1 MKLIVTIEYRTRWGE
16 ELVCCLGDRRIR
28 MMYVSDGIWQ
38 GEAARF
44 SPDRVW
50 EYWYE
55 VVKDGK
61 TIRREWKKRR
71 FAYPKF
77 LKSKVL
83 CLRDRW
89 IDRPYDAPFLSSAFT
104 GSILRRGKDTPAVKA
119 AIADVYASDRQANV
133 VFSISAP
140 SIKPDEVLAIAG
152 SSDMLG
158 NWNRII
164 PMESFLFPEWNVG
177 LYADAPFEYKFL
189 IADADTL
196 EPLFWEDGP
205 NRYFSDLPGE
215 DETVISVEEGADFRG
230 HAWKGAGTA
239 IPVFSLRSEDD
250 FGVGEFY
257 DLKKMVDWAAATGQS
272 VLQLL
277 PINDTTMSGTW
288 EDSYPYNPNS
298 TFALHPQ
305 YINLPAAGV
314 KVDEQ
319 YKELQAELNALGQI
333 DYERVNKAKIELLR
347 KAYSRTYT
355 YLSRKD
361 EFILFVERNKKW
373 LYPYAM
379 FCVLRDKF
387 GTADFSQ
394 WGKIWQTFDKK
405 WIDPLYNQRKKDVE
419 FWYFVQY
426 HLDRQLSEV
435 CDYAH
440 SKGVIF
446 KGDLPIGVSR
456 TSVDAWL
463 YPELFHMDSQAGAPP
478 DAFSEFGQNWGFPTY
493 NWERMAKD
501 GFAWWK
507 ARLAKMSEYF
517 DAFRIDHIL
526 GFFRIWEIP
535 SDAVHGLL
543 GHFNPAM
550 PYSADE
556 LAALGFE
563 VRDGRWVSPLLDD
576 NVLYG
581 IFGDLAEDV
590 KENFIR
596 NGRLIPEYSVQRNV
610 TELLS
615 GDDERTSCLREGLW
629 ALIDDVLFVEDPV
642 QKGYY
647 HPRISAHST
656 YVYRSLDAGRRSAFE
671 RLYDDF
677 FYRRHND
684 FWRESAMMKLP
695 ELLDSTGMLACG
707 EDLGMIP
714 ACVPEVMDS
723 LRILSLEIQRMPKSV
738 TETFADPANYP
749 YLSVCTTSTHDMNPI
764 RAWWEEDGW
773 LTERFWQEVIGGEG
787 AAPAFCEPWICR
799 RILEQHLMSPAM
811 LTVLPLQDWLSMD
824 GELRFGD
831 PEGERI
837 NVPAN
842 SRHYWRY
849 RMHITLEELASQDG
863 FNEIVRKMIKDSGRC

>member
-1 MKLIVTIEYRTRWGE
+1 M
-16 ELVCCLGDRRIR
+16 
-28 MMYVSDGIWQ
+28 
-38 GEAARF
+38 
-44 SPDRVW
+44 
-50 EYWYE
+50 
-55 VVKDGK
+55 
-61 TIRREWKKRR
+61 
-71 FAYPKF
+71 
-77 LKSKVL
+77 
-83 CLRDRW
+83 
-89 IDRPYDAPFLSSAFT
+89 
-104 GSILRRGKDTPAVKA
+104 
-119 AIADVYASDRQANV
+119 
-133 VFSISAP
+133 
-140 SIKPDEVLAIAG
+140 
-152 SSDMLG
+152 
-158 NWNRII
+158 
-164 PMESFLFPEWNVG
+164 
-177 LYADAPFEYKFL
+177 
-189 IADADTL
+189 
-196 EPLFWEDGP
+196 
-205 NRYFSDLPGE
+205 
-215 DETVISVEEGADFRG
+215 
-230 HAWKGAGTA
+230 
-239 IPVFSLRSEDD
+239 
-250 FGVGEFY
+250 
-257 DLKKMVDWAAATGQS
+257 
-272 VLQLL
+272 
-277 PINDTTMSGTW
+277 
-288 EDSYPYNPNS
+288 
-298 TFALHPQ
+298 
-305 YINLPAAGV
+305 
-314 KVDEQ
+314 
-319 YKELQAELNALGQI
+319 
-333 DYERVNKAKIELLR
+333 
-347 KAYSRTYT
+347 
-355 YLSRKD
+355 
-361 EFILFVERNKKW
+361 
-373 LYPYAM
+373 
-379 FCVLRDKF
+379 
-387 GTADFSQ
+387 
-394 WGKIWQTFDKK
+394 
-405 WIDPLYNQRKKDVE
+405 E

-556 LAALGFE
+556 LAALGFD

-581 IFGDLAEDV
+581 IFGDLAEEV

-596 NGRLIPEYSVQRNV
+596 DGRLIPEYSVQRSAS
-610 TELLS
+610 ELLS
-615 GDDERTSCLREGLW
+615 GDDERTSCLREGLL

-684 FWRESAMMKLP
+684 FWRESAMRKLP

-738 TETFADPANYP
+738 TETFANPANYP

-831 PEGERI
+831 PAGERI

-849 RMHITLEELASQDG
+849 RMHLTLEELASQDG